1 MKRIP
6 FRALL
11 PAMLLIISL
20 TAANGLAKSNGNTHT
35 SKPFM
40 GVKAN
45 TGTVTHTKQGNQN
58 VLTLSDD
65 FIVPDAPAP
74 SWRIVDSKGN
84 LYLLQQMKIK
94 GDRFNRMIVVPAYV
108 KDIAKVQVWCSW
120 AETLLGETT
129 FDAIIKL

>member
-1 MKRIP
+1 MKRIS
-6 FRALL
+6 FRAML
-11 PAMLLIISL
+11 PAMLVIISL
-20 TAANGLAKSNGNTHT
+20 TAANSYAKSNGNTHT

-58 VLTLSDD
+58 ILTLSDD

-74 SWRIVDSKGN
+74 SWQIVDSKGN
-84 LYLLQQMKIK
+84 VYLLQQIKIK
-94 GDRFNRMIVVPAYV
+94 GDKLNRMIVVPFYI

-129 FDAIIKL
+129 FDTIIKL